1 MGLTPESTLLRGRVA
16 LVTGAAQGLGRAAA
30 AALAAF
36 GADVAFCD
44 RQERGLAETA
54 DLVRAA
60 GRRAYS
66 EIVDVRELDQ
76 IPELVDGV
84 QRHLGR
90 IDILVN
96 NAGGTFVS
104 SFADT
109 RLKGELMLI
118 AENFQSV
125 STMTRACLPH
135 LGAGS
140 SIINVT
146 SIEAHRAAPG
156 FATYAAMKAAV
167 AQLTMSLALEFAGL
181 GIRVNA
187 IAPDAIPTP
196 GQADSASAV
205 GNTDH
210 VAYARKVPLGLGS
223 PDGFA
228 GVVVFLAGEL
238 SQFVTGTTI
247 HCDGGTYAASGWTRQ
262 DDGTYHP

>member
-1 MGLTPESTLLRGRVA
+1 VGLTPESARLDGRVA

-30 AALAAF
+30 VTLAAF

-44 RQERGLAETA
+44 RQERGLDETGG
-54 DLVRAA
+54 LVRAF
-60 GRRAYS
+60 GRRAAS
-66 EIVDVRELDQ
+66 ELLDVRDLAE
-76 IPELVDGV
+76 IPRFVEGV
-84 QRHLGR
+84 HRELGR

-109 RLKGELMLI
+109 RRKGELMLI
-118 AENFQSV
+118 AENFESV
-125 STMTRACLPH
+125 TAMTRACLPH
-135 LGAGS
+135 LGRGS
-140 SIINVT
+140 SIVNVT

-167 AQLTMSLALEFAGL
+167 TQLTMSLALELAER

-187 IAPDAIPTP
+187 VAPDAIPTP
-196 GQADSASAV
+196 GQADSADAV
-205 GNTDH
+205 GNPDH
-210 VAYARKVPLGLGS
+210 VEYARKVPLGLGS

-247 HCDGGTYAASGWTRQ
+247 HCDGGSRAASGWTRQ